1 MSFIIDKQTL
11 DDLNI
16 FGKRGKDSVY
26 ALFNRTITRG
36 GSEQLE
42 QMFRNPLSD
51 ATAIHNRISKI
62 RFFRE
67 QATGFLFSA
76 DLFDAACLYLEQE
89 DQRSQLSHDTN
100 ALQRRIKK
108 IMGIDTDYQSLKKGI
123 LALIRIFQGLQKQL
137 VTLRQSIAMHH
148 PYAADLEE
156 MQSLLAIPDWEILLV
171 PKAVKPSFDDLIAFD
186 KVLRFTHKDKVN
198 RLLSYLYNMDVY
210 IAIGRVV
217 TETGFVFPELLNRD
231 LHSIRLDNVYHPELR
246 NPVPNSISISP
257 EQNIIFLT
265 GANMAGK
272 STFMK
277 SFGIAV
283 YLAHMGFPVPA
294 EKMQFSVRDGMLTT
308 INLPDN
314 LDMGYSHFYVEV
326 LRVKKVAGL
335 LRQQKNMLIM
345 FDEMFRGTN
354 VKDAYEAT
362 VAITSGFAQ
371 KPNSMFVVSTHIM
384 EAGETL
390 QELHTNINYLFLPTR
405 LEGKIPVYTRIL
417 EKGISA
423 DRHGMI
429 IINNEGILDMLT
441 NQQIKN

>member
-51 ATAIHNRISKI
+51 AAAIYARISKI
-62 RFFRE
+62 RFFQD
-67 QATGFLFSA
+67 QAIHFIFSA
-76 DLFDAACLYLEQE
+76 DLVECACLYLEQD

-100 ALQRRIKK
+100 ALQRRLKK
-108 IMGIDTDYQSLKKGI
+108 IMGADTDFQLLKKGI
-123 LALIRIFQGLQKQL
+123 LALISIFQGLQKQL
-137 VTLRQSIAMHH
+137 NAIQSLIPAQH
-148 PYAADLEE
+148 PYTTEIEE
-156 MQSLLAIPDWEILLV
+156 MQKLLMVPDWKILFTPRALR
-171 PKAVKPSFDDLIAFD
+171 PSFDDLTGFD
-186 KVLRFTHKDKVN
+186 KVLRFVHREKVQ

-217 TETGFVFPELLNRD
+217 GERGFVFPELLEKN
-231 LHSIRLDNVYHPELR
+231 LHSIHIDNMYHPELKH
-246 NPVPNSISISP
+246 PVPNSISISP

-371 KPNSMFVVSTHIM
+371 KPNSLFVVSTHIM

-390 QELHTNINYLFLPTR
+390 QQKHNNINYLFLPTR
-405 LEGKIPVYTRIL
+405 LEAQVPVYTRIL

-429 IINNEGILDMLT
+429 IIKNEGILNMLSK
-441 NQQIKN
+441 Q

>member
-36 GSEQLE
+36 GAEQLE

-62 RFFRE
+62 RFFQE
-67 QATGFLFSA
+67 QGSRFLFKA
-76 DLFDAACLYLEQE
+76 DLFESATIYLEQE

-100 ALQRRIKK
+100 ALQRKIKK
-108 IMGIDTDYQSLKKGI
+108 IMGSDTDLQLLRKGI
-123 LALIRIFQGLQKQL
+123 MALILIFQGLQKQL
-137 VTLRQSIAMHH
+137 VTLQQTIPAHH
-148 PYAADLEE
+148 PYAAEIAE
-156 MQSLLAIPDWEILLV
+156 MQQLLALSDWEILFA
-171 PKAVKPSFDDLIAFD
+171 PRAVKPSFDDLISFD
-186 KVLRFTHKDKVN
+186 KVLRFTHKDRVQ
-198 RLLSYLYNMDVY
+198 RVLGYLYNMDVY
-210 IAIGRVV
+210 IAIGSVV
-217 TETGFVFPELLNRD
+217 SERKFVFPELLEKD
-231 LHSIRLDNVYHPELR
+231 LHSIRLENVYHPELK

-257 EQNIIFLT
+257 DANIIFLT

-294 EKMQFSVRDGMLTT
+294 GKMQFSVRDGMLTT

-314 LDMGYSHFYVEV
+314 LAMGYSHFYVEV

-371 KPNSMFVVSTHIM
+371 KPNSLFVVSTHIM
-384 EAGETL
+384 EAGEKL
-390 QELHTNINYLFLPTR
+390 KEMHANINYLFLPTR
-405 LEGKIPVYTRIL
+405 LEGEVPVYTRIL
-417 EKGISA
+417 ERGISA

-429 IINNEGILDMLT
+429 IINNEGILQMLT
-441 NQQIKN
+441 NQ

>member
-16 FGKRGKDSVY
+16 FGKRGKDSIY
-26 ALFNRTITRG
+26 ALFNRTVTRG
-36 GSEQLE
+36 GAEQLE
-42 QMFRNPLSD
+42 QMFRTPSSD
-51 ATAIHNRISKI
+51 ATEIHNRISKI

-67 QATGFLFSA
+67 QATGFLFNSDLVESA
-76 DLFDAACLYLEQE
+76 CIYIDQE
-89 DQRSQLSHDTN
+89 DQRSQLTHDTN
-100 ALQRRIKK
+100 ALQRRMKRM
-108 IMGIDTDYQSLKKGI
+108 MGSDTEFQSVKKGI
-123 LALIRIFQGLQKQL
+123 LALVSMFQELKKYLDVLGKAITPQ
-137 VTLRQSIAMHH
+137 H
-148 PYAADLEE
+148 PYAAEIQV
-156 MQSLLAIPDWEILLV
+156 MQELLALPDWQPLFTKQALY
-171 PKAVKPSFDDLIAFD
+171 PSFDQLIAFD
-186 KVLRFTHKDKVN
+186 KVLRFSSKDNVN

-210 IAIGRVV
+210 IAIGKVV
-217 TETGFVFPELLNRD
+217 EERGFVFPEVLSKD
-231 LHSIRLDNVYHPELR
+231 THSIYLEEVYHPELK

-257 EQNIIFLT
+257 DSNIIFLT

-294 EKMQFSVRDGMLTT
+294 KKMQFSVRDGMLTT

-335 LRQQKNMLIM
+335 LRLQKNMLIM

-371 KPNSMFVVSTHIM
+371 KRNCMFVVSTHIM
-384 EAGETL
+384 EAGEAL
-390 QELHTNINYLFLPTR
+390 QQKHTNINYLFLPTR
-405 LEGKIPVYTRIL
+405 LENNVPVYTRIL

-429 IINNEGILDMLT
+429 IINNEQILNMLT
-441 NQQIKN
+441 KR